1 MHTMKKQAVL
11 CVDDENL
18 VLASLTRELR
28 RMLSADYVIETS
40 EDGEDALDI
49 FQELLEDGYD
59 VPLVISDY
67 IMPGMKGDELLRR
80 IHERSPSTLTVM
92 LTGQADMEGV
102 TNAINSAN
110 LYRFMAKPWHQS
122 DLALTVKEALR
133 SYTQTRQLEE
143 HYAMLENMNVI
154 LERQVKERTIELE
167 AQHAELQ
174 EKHAQLHAA
183 NASKDKFFS
192 IISHDLR
199 SPLST
204 LLGFAQLLSKQ
215 IRTAPVETMTDYAD
229 KICNS
234 AERLHAL
241 LENLLSWSRLQRG
254 VMEHCPEEI
263 ALNELIEDNLALF
276 ASKADSKH
284 IWLSSSVAEN
294 ARVYAD
300 YNMVN
305 TVVRNLL
312 SNALK
317 FCGSG
322 DSIRVGATVSDRH
335 VEVAVA
341 DTGPGIPADDLPKLF
356 RTDSRYTNVGTAGE
370 TGTGLGLLLCQE
382 MVEKNS
388 GSIWV
393 ESELGSGTTFR
404 FTLPKAY
411 V

>member
-1 MHTMKKQAVL
+1 MKKQAVI
-11 CVDDENL
+11 CVDDERL
-18 VLASLTRELR
+18 VLTSLTRELR
-28 RMLSADYVIETS
+28 RMLDADYLIETS
-40 EDGEDALDI
+40 EDGEDTLEM

-80 IHERSPSTLTVM
+80 IHEISPNTLTVM

-102 TNAINSAN
+102 TNAINAAN
-110 LYRFMAKPWHQS
+110 LYRFISKPWHQT
-122 DLALTVKEALR
+122 DLSLTVKEALR
-133 SYTQTRQLEE
+133 SYAQARQLEE

-154 LERQVKERTIELE
+154 LEQQVKERTAELQ
-167 AQHAELQ
+167 AQHVELQ
-174 EKHAQLHAA
+174 EKNAQLHAA

-204 LLGFAQLLSKQ
+204 LLGFAQLLADQ
-215 IRTAPVETMTDYAD
+215 IRTASTDAVTDYAV
-229 KICNS
+229 KIRSS
-234 AERLHAL
+234 AERLNAL

-263 ALNELIEDNLALF
+263 ALHELIEDNLALF
-276 ASKADSKH
+276 ASKAESKQ
-284 IWLSSSVAEN
+284 IWLSSSVAEHIE
-294 ARVYAD
+294 VYAD

-305 TVVRNLL
+305 TVARNLL

-317 FCGSG
+317 FSRSG
-322 DSIRVGATVSDRH
+322 DSIRVSAVESDRH
-335 VEVAVA
+335 IEIAVA
-341 DTGPGIPADDLPKLF
+341 DTGLGIPADSLSKLF
-356 RTDSRYTNVGTAGE
+356 RADSHYTNIGTGGE

-393 ESELGSGTTFR
+393 ESEVGKGTTFR
-404 FTLPKAY
+404 FTLPKAHA
-411 V
+411 